1 MAQKQPSVPNCEAEI
16 QHLMLYLE
24 VFHFR
29 RGVYVLQANQIK
41 SQSFL
46 QRNRPPDSISALN
59 QNDYSD
65 RESAASA
72 PWLSGLIAFTPS
84 D

>member
-29 RGVYVLQANQIK
+29 RGVYVLQANQIPEFSAKK
-41 SQSFL
+41 S
-46 QRNRPPDSISALN
+46 PPDSISALN